1 MNHSLKYRCSALS
14 ILNTFGKPP
23 SCSRTSISR
32 ISSSAA
38 AKSISYALPLRVKPS
53 ASISLSSNSKE
64 PSVNKDCSTFRKNC
78 GICSVSISSRN
89 CGFTPNDFT
98 LSRTSHGRLSIIGS
112 LSVCWIA
119 SVYAFST
126 SAAASSM
133 VSAFGAVSGVCA
145 CSLRRSNSAPINF
158 PSSPEK
164 SSSAVSSSETPCGS
178 GSVICSAGCS
188 GICGFADSPIR

>member
-53 ASISLSSNSKE
+53 ASISLSSSSKE

-89 CGFTPNDFT
+89 CGFTWNDFT

-145 CSLRRSNSAPINF
+145 CSLRRSNSAPIDF

-164 SSSAVSSSETPCGS
+164 SSSAVSKGGSISGHPC
-178 GSVICSAGCS
+178 
-188 GICGFADSPIR
+188 